1 MSPTIWYGIFCGL
14 SRAWYICD
22 KIKSASI
29 DMKILRRLLR
39 ATALIGL
46 GIVGTVQASAQ
57 EFATTPDFLT
67 NILLNDSLG
76 GGLCSEAKM
85 IIGRPFSPEKHTT
98 SREQKR
104 LMAFLNAPRVLDA
117 RSFTTL
123 SIKQLEPLKPV
134 FGKESIWSAFL
145 KENLNKQLGES
156 QFHKMAQS
164 WYNAQVVKEQAMLA
178 TPQLIQ
184 LSINDL
190 PEAIKAKEIQAEGY
204 HGQLAYNEAPQI
216 NVENNNIITEK
227 VERKYWWHNFEGSTQ
242 FAQNQV
248 SKNWHKGGHNSLN
261 VNARLYYKATY
272 DKNIVKWV
280 NELEYRIGLFTND
293 IGTDEK
299 LQLKIGEDIFR
310 AYSNLGVKAFDHW
323 YYTLSAQLRS
333 QAFTNTNADGLVITR
348 PFAPFSVDGG
358 LGMKY
363 ELDLKKFRDNPFAR
377 FRFSANIAPVG
388 MDFVYSY
395 SNDIDKG
402 RIGLKPDQKYR
413 FRYGSSVRLDLNWD
427 FSSSLNWTSRLF
439 YNTSYKHIEVE
450 FDNILSYSFNQFFS
464 LRMTLNT
471 RYDDSVILP
480 AGEAKTFKN
489 LLQYNEL
496 LSIGFAYKL

>member
-1 MSPTIWYGIFCGL
+1 
-14 SRAWYICD
+14 
-22 KIKSASI
+22 
-29 DMKILRRLLR
+29 MKILRKLFR
-39 ATALIGL
+39 AATFIGVGVL
-46 GIVGTVQASAQ
+46 GASQLSAQ

-76 GGLCSEAKM
+76 GELCSEAKM
-85 IIGRPFSPEKHTT
+85 IIGRPFAPNKQTITPEQ
-98 SREQKR
+98 RQ
-104 LMAFLNAPRVLDA
+104 LMAFLNAPRVLDTH
-117 RSFTTL
+117 SFATL
-123 SIKQLEPLKPV
+123 TIHRPASVEELFTRGNV
-134 FGKESIWSAFL
+134 WSNFL
-145 KENLNKQLGES
+145 KNNLANQAEKSRFYELS
-156 QFHKMAQS
+156 QN
-164 WYNAQVVKEQAMLA
+164 WYKAQVLREQTMLRL
-178 TPQLIQ
+178 PQLIQ

-190 PEAIKAKEIQAEGY
+190 PKAIKAKEIQAEGY
-204 HGQLAYNEAPQI
+204 HGQLAQNEAPQI
-216 NVENNNIITEK
+216 NVENNNITTEK
-227 VERKYWWHNFEGSTQ
+227 VARKYWWHNFEGSTQ

-272 DKNIVKWV
+272 EKDIVKWV

-293 IGTDEK
+293 IGADEK

-333 QAFTNTNADGLVITR
+333 QAFANSNADGLVITR
-348 PFAPFSVDGG
+348 PFAPLSIDGG
-358 LGMKY
+358 IGMKY
-363 ELDLKKFRDNPFAR
+363 DLDLKKFRGNPFAR
-377 FRFSANIAPVG
+377 FRFSANVAPVG

-395 SNDIDKG
+395 ADDIDKG

-427 FSSSLNWTSRLF
+427 FSSTLNWTSRLF
-439 YNTSYKHIEVE
+439 YNTSYKHVEME
-450 FDNILSYSFNQFFS
+450 FDNTLSYSFNQFFS

-471 RYDDSVILP
+471 RFDDSVILP
-480 AGEAKTFKN
+480 AGEVKNLKT